1 MNENIIT
8 YLACICFIFLIGEI
22 LVYFCKESI
31 KICNESIRLS
41 KNKIK
46 KTVSYSYV
54 DKIAK

>member
-1 MNENIIT
+1 MFFIVNFV
-8 YLACICFIFLIGEI
+8 CFICFIFLIGEI

-31 KICNESIRLS
+31 KIFNESIRLA

>member
-1 MNENIIT
+1 MFFIVNFV
-8 YLACICFIFLIGEI
+8 CFICFIFLIGEI
-22 LVYFCKESI
+22 FVYFCKESI

>member
-1 MNENIIT
+1 MFFIVNFV
-8 YLACICFIFLIGEI
+8 CFICFIFLIGEI

>member
-1 MNENIIT
+1 MFFIVNFV
-8 YLACICFIFLIGEI
+8 CFICFIFLIGEI
-22 LVYFCKESI
+22 LVYLCKESI